1 MAFFSTASKDYTSQ
15 IQKLVK
21 PTYTSKYGSVIESNL
36 NDILNNKSFSYNPT
50 GDVMYQMYKDQYSKQ
65 AKEASMSAAQAS
77 ALNTGGFANSYG
89 VTSATNASQQAL
101 GQLNE
106 RTAELYNAAQTQYQ
120 NKLNNM
126 YQKFSTLMG
135 EENRLYG
142 QYRDSVG
149 DYYQD
154 WSQLQTGYDTALNQE
169 NFEREF
175 EYRKQRDA
183 ELDRQH
189 AEQMAYQRSR
199 DSSSDS
205 QAAAQMAYQKQRDA
219 VADSQW
225 QKQYQAALAAA
236 RK

>member
-50 GDVMYQMYKDQYSKQ
+50 GDVLYQMYKNQYSKQ

-89 VTSATNASQQAL
+89 VTSAANASQQSL
-101 GQLNE
+101 SQLNE
-106 RTAELYNAAQTQYQ
+106 RTPELYNAAQTQYQ

-169 NFEREF
+169 NFCAESHAFFRQWPDICFYIEKF
-175 EYRKQRDA
+175 RDITPA
-183 ELDRQH
+183 GSLLPFFKALTIQH
-189 AEQMAYQRSR
+189 KA
-199 DSSSDS
+199 
-205 QAAAQMAYQKQRDA
+205 
-219 VADSQW
+219 
-225 QKQYQAALAAA
+225 
-236 RK
+236 